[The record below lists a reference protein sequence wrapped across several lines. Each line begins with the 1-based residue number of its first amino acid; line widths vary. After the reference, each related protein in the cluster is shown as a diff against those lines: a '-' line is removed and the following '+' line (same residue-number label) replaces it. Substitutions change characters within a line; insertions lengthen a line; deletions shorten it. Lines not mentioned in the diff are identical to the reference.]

1 MSSEASTSAAS
12 SAPRDPPAVL
22 QQNALTF
29 LQRVERDLE
38 AADRNYKAITRE
50 IDEYVALKSFILKEL
65 SFAEHRGNEPAERKV
80 MMDLGKNVYSRATIK
95 PDEKLLVRVQA
106 DLFLQMPFRRA
117 FEFVTKR
124 VEWLTKM
131 ADECLAEIGQIRAHS
146 VLVKAVMSPQ

>member
-65 SFAEHRGNEPAERKV
+65 SFAEHRDDEPAERKV
-80 MMDLGKNVYSRATIK
+80 MMDLGKNVYSQGHDKTRREAARPRAGR
-95 PDEKLLVRVQA
+95 LVPPNA
-106 DLFLQMPFRRA
+106 LRRA
-117 FEFVTKR
+117 PSTSSR
-124 VEWLTKM
+124 SEW
-131 ADECLAEIGQIRAHS
+131 IG
-146 VLVKAVMSPQ
+146 